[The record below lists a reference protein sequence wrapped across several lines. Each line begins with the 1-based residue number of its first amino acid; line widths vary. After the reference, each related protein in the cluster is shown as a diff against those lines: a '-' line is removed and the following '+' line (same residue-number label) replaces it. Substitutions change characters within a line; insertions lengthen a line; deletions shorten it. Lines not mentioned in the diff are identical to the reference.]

1 MDLIVEGPVITVRD
15 HGPGFPDYLRDHG
28 PQRFRTRGTTPG
40 HGLGLPNSPSR
51 EAPFLSRLLKFLR

>member
-1 MDLIVEGPVITVRD
+1 MDLIVEGPVITARD

-28 PQRFRTRGTTPG
+28 PQRFRTPGTTPG

-51 EAPFLSRLLKFLR
+51 EAPFLSRLLKFRR